1 MLPPGPRKKLT
12 KTGNSSFDSQQ
23 QKAEIFANRYQVLQK
38 LGSGSFGTVYL
49 VKDFKNEN
57 ENKVL
62 KKILIGDLEPDETIS
77 AVGEARLLAKL
88 NHPGIVKF
96 YDSFISGEFFCIVTE
111 YCEGGDLDVKL
122 HHWKKTGKEVDD
134 SVVVTWFIQLVL
146 AVQYMHQRRV
156 LHRDL
161 KARNIFLKNNMIKI
175 GDFGISR
182 ILVNTNDIAT
192 TVTGTP
198 YYMAPEIL
206 KHEGY
211 NSKSDIWSL
220 GVILYEM
227 CTLKKPF
234 GGENLVS
241 VMFKI
246 VSGDIPSL
254 PNLFDRELKKI
265 FTRMLEREPSSR
277 ISASEILKTSYIT
290 QHLQNLTEDM
300 SATMKGL
307 NNAKLKRESR
317 EIAEALN
324 NNKLKKK
331 SSARPMTPKEQLKLR
346 KQQKADNN
354 AEILKKVTASAYN
367 EGRRKFSK
375 FKEEQSKV
383 RVSFTPT
390 SDNDSNVPNSNIE
403 FDDDAFYSENIDN
416 PVSAYNE
423 NNVFKSNIVFKKSIT
438 EEDEDVFN
446 DENSLSV
453 VNLSQFSEHVIP
465 PEVLNKQRSY
475 THCFGE
481 DISDD
486 DVDGLSHVSSEE
498 INDWSNEDTLNFTN
512 VSDIPDDDALAD
524 TYYSTN
530 PDFEDDL
537 SSCSDEEA
545 TLVCDGEE
553 TTVDNEYGALMGYM
567 QDALNLTENHLDATL
582 DECNTLNNGTN
593 NLRQQKIESLKSEC
607 IKLLG
612 QTSFDRVYKYLNKV
626 RFQSTTTVSEDS
638 IMQHLRKLVGNTRD
652 CFLVDQL
659 LFLQKQNEI
668 SCQQNF

>member
-1 MLPPGPRKKLT
+1 
-12 KTGNSSFDSQQ
+12 
-23 QKAEIFANRYQVLQK
+23 
-38 LGSGSFGTVYL
+38 
-49 VKDFKNEN
+49 
-57 ENKVL
+57 
-62 KKILIGDLEPDETIS
+62 
-77 AVGEARLLAKL
+77 
-88 NHPGIVKF
+88 
-96 YDSFISGEFFCIVTE
+96 
-111 YCEGGDLDVKL
+111 
-122 HHWKKTGKEVDD
+122 
-134 SVVVTWFIQLVL
+134 
-146 AVQYMHQRRV
+146 
-156 LHRDL
+156 
-161 KARNIFLKNNMIKI
+161 
-175 GDFGISR
+175 
-182 ILVNTNDIAT
+182 
-192 TVTGTP
+192 
-198 YYMAPEIL
+198 
-206 KHEGY
+206 
-211 NSKSDIWSL
+211 
-220 GVILYEM
+220 
-227 CTLKKPF
+227 
-234 GGENLVS
+234 

-300 SATMKGL
+300 SATMEGL

-354 AEILKKVTASAYN
+354 AEVLKKVTASAYN

-390 SDNDSNVPNSNIE
+390 SDNDSNLPNSNIE
-403 FDDDAFYSENIDN
+403 FDDDAFHSENIDN

-423 NNVFKSNIVFKKSIT
+423 NNVFKNNIVFKKSIT

-446 DENSLSV
+446 DGNSLSV

>member
-1 MLPPGPRKKLT
+1 M
-12 KTGNSSFDSQQ
+12 
-23 QKAEIFANRYQVLQK
+23 Y
-38 LGSGSFGTVYL
+38 
-49 VKDFKNEN
+49 
-57 ENKVL
+57 
-62 KKILIGDLEPDETIS
+62 
-77 AVGEARLLAKL
+77 
-88 NHPGIVKF
+88 
-96 YDSFISGEFFCIVTE
+96 
-111 YCEGGDLDVKL
+111 
-122 HHWKKTGKEVDD
+122 
-134 SVVVTWFIQLVL
+134 
-146 AVQYMHQRRV
+146 
-156 LHRDL
+156 
-161 KARNIFLKNNMIKI
+161 
-175 GDFGISR
+175 
-182 ILVNTNDIAT
+182 
-192 TVTGTP
+192 
-198 YYMAPEIL
+198 
-206 KHEGY
+206 
-211 NSKSDIWSL
+211 
-220 GVILYEM
+220 
-227 CTLKKPF
+227 
-234 GGENLVS
+234 
-241 VMFKI
+241 
-246 VSGDIPSL
+246 
-254 PNLFDRELKKI
+254 
-265 FTRMLEREPSSR
+265 
-277 ISASEILKTSYIT
+277 
-290 QHLQNLTEDM
+290 
-300 SATMKGL
+300 
-307 NNAKLKRESR
+307 
-317 EIAEALN
+317 
-324 NNKLKKK
+324 
-331 SSARPMTPKEQLKLR
+331 
-346 KQQKADNN
+346 
-354 AEILKKVTASAYN
+354 
-367 EGRRKFSK
+367 
-375 FKEEQSKV
+375 
-383 RVSFTPT
+383 
-390 SDNDSNVPNSNIE
+390 
-403 FDDDAFYSENIDN
+403 
-416 PVSAYNE
+416 
-423 NNVFKSNIVFKKSIT
+423 FKSNIVFKKSIT

-668 SCQQNF
+668 SSQQSF